1 MQVGD
6 NAATNMMNFATTVKK
21 TEQSASAP
29 APNQGVQSADPD
41 QDGDKE
47 AAETAKAAN
56 AEAGRGTNVDTTA

>member
-6 NAATNMMNFATTVKK
+6 NAAANMANFTSTVKK
-21 TEQSASAP
+21 TQQSASTP

-41 QDGDKE
+41 KDGDNE
-47 AAETAKAAN
+47 ATETAKAAN

>member
-1 MQVGD
+1 MKVGD
-6 NAATNMMNFATTVKK
+6 NAATNMMNFSTTVKK
-21 TEQSASAP
+21 SQQSSAS

-41 QDGDKE
+41 RDKDVE